1 MTYLNKKGALQKDTL
16 LKNALVHVEQR
27 AGIGRLRRLVLAGD
41 LRRLLD
47 GSRAVVHA
55 RLGGRPDARLGR
67 FERRRLGEV
76 DRDRIAR
83 LVVDLPEVERDQRER
98 TDQQQRVD
106 RRRNRR
112 PPAGIPVIWIVIIH
126 KT

>member
-1 MTYLNKKGALQKDTL
+1 MPRVVGFVGA
-16 LKNALVHVEQR
+16 ALVHVEQR